1 MNLGLKTAVREK
13 RRAVRRRT
21 LLRPGRLFDTS
32 NRFLVDCS
40 FHDIS
45 ATGAR
50 VRLMDD
56 KEIPATLLILD
67 VQELKTKKAR
77 VAWRKQRDMGLHFI

>member
-1 MNLGLKTAVREK
+1 MNLGLKAAVREK
-13 RRAVRRRT
+13 RRAVRQRT
-21 LLRPGRLFDTS
+21 RLRPGRLFDTA
-32 NRFLVDCS
+32 NRFLVDCA

-56 KEIPATLLILD
+56 REIPATLLILD
-67 VQELKTKKAR
+67 VRELATKRAR
-77 VAWRKQRDMGLHFI
+77 VAWRKERDLGLQYF